1 MSNAVYFQYLFF
13 RILHICTEIL
23 VLYFPNTKIYSVF
36 WCHFI
41 YEILNI
47 IDFSTAPSYCPV
59 YYKGSGSFKKKVLS
73 GLSFFL
79 EILLLILYQQ
89 IKSFFILHTSRDL

>member
-47 IDFSTAPSYCPV
+47 IAFSTAPSYCPLQ
-59 YYKGSGSFKKKVLS
+59 YTFN
-73 GLSFFL
+73 
-79 EILLLILYQQ
+79 I
-89 IKSFFILHTSRDL
+89 IKAVDYFNTKIYSVFWCQ